1 MTGIDA
7 ASYNLDDST
16 AGDDF
21 ARLRKRVSDLS
32 DMTLDKLEAIMRGG
46 VPRDQIMVAKS
57 VLPGLIKV
65 IGEQQQVDE
74 LAEMRE
80 LLRAMQAEMRSNIGG
95 IKPPAID
102 ADSEELAVDG
112 EGDDG
117 G

>member
-1 MTGIDA
+1 MAVDL
-7 ASYNLDDST
+7 NDPT

-21 ARLRKRVSDLS
+21 AKLRKRVSDLS
-32 DMTLDKLEAIMRGG
+32 AMTLSRLESIMQTGT
-46 VPRDQIMVAKS
+46 PRDQIMVAKS

-80 LLRAMQAEMRSNIGG
+80 LLRAMQAEMRGSIGG
-95 IKPPAID
+95 SIPR
-102 ADSEELAVDG
+102 EELDDPDN
-112 EGDDG
+112 ELEIDG